1 MNLSKIMMTCT
12 SDVICIVA
20 LGRKYGAE
28 TDLKELTDRLV
39 RQLGTFTFGSFVPCL
54 SWIDW
59 ICGLERQLE
68 MTANDFDEILEKVVQ
83 DHED

>member
-20 LGRKYGAE
+20 LGRKYGVE

-39 RQLGTFTFGSFVPCL
+39 RQLGY
-54 SWIDW
+54 
-59 ICGLERQLE
+59 
-68 MTANDFDEILEKVVQ
+68 IL
-83 DHED
+83 HFH